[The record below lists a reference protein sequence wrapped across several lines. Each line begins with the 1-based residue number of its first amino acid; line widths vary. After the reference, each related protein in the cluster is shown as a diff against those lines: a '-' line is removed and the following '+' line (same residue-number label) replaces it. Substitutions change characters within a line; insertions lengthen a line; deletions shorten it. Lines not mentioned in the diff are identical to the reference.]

1 MHQTVNLTTRVY
13 GGSNPSLTTMRESEV
28 TFDDRQSRNE
38 ARKLWRDVG
47 SLTNLNDGPH
57 KGVDLTTEDY
67 NIELGRSSIPHDDR
81 LYKFK
86 ELRIEKRKLRYWTD
100 TDKPCHYLIFNKE
113 FNDAMLF
120 SNSQVRKWIEK
131 YPIEYRYCKG
141 WNRENCYFLI
151 IPPTEKIRRFKKEKT
166 WDIPE
171 EMSWCE
177 SS

>member
-1 MHQTVNLTTRVY
+1 MVEQEPFKLLVQ
-13 GGSNPSLTTMRESEV
+13 GSSPCVPTMKENEV
-28 TFDDRQSRNE
+28 TYNDTLSRNE
-38 ARKLWRDVG
+38 ARRLWRDVG

-57 KGVDLTTEDY
+57 MGVDLTTEDY
-67 NIELGRSSIPHDDR
+67 DIELGRSSIPHNER

-113 FNDAMLF
+113 FDDAILF

-141 WNRENCYFLI
+141 WNRDNCYFLI
-151 IPPTEKIRRFKKEKT
+151 ISPTEKIRRFKKTNNKWKE
-166 WDIPE
+166 
-171 EMSWCE
+171 
-177 SS
+177 